1 MELYMKRETENLNP
15 KKEID
20 PSKIYLM
27 LMVLNYD
34 NIAIKFPKKKKE
46 KKKHLYLSMEER
58 SNCTIKKQDV

>member
-1 MELYMKRETENLNP
+1 MKREREDLNQ
-15 KKEID
+15 KKAID

-46 KKKHLYLSMEER
+46 KKKASLPFYGREIKLY
-58 SNCTIKKQDV
+58 N

>member
-1 MELYMKRETENLNP
+1 MKRETENLNP

-34 NIAIKFPKKKKE
+34 NIAIKFPKKKK
-46 KKKHLYLSMEER
+46 HLYLSMEER

>member
-1 MELYMKRETENLNP
+1 MKRETENLNP

-34 NIAIKFPKKKKE
+34 NIAIKFPKKKKR
-46 KKKHLYLSMEER
+46 KKKASLPFYGREIKLY
-58 SNCTIKKQDV
+58 N

>member
-1 MELYMKRETENLNP
+1 MKRETENLNP
-15 KKEID
+15 KKAID

-34 NIAIKFPKKKKE
+34 NIAIKFPKKEKKE
-46 KKKHLYLSMEER
+46 KKKKHLYLSMEER